1 MFMCGAKGMRGER
14 RGRPVFIPPG
24 SGFGSVAAGGPFSP
38 WSVDGGKAVG
48 EGDSA
53 TGIYGGDHGLSSG
66 FCCAYGPILT
76 PRRENELRNRS
87 RRGSLRRTAR
97 IAAPGSVAFRMKT
110 MLLTPRAEGVNTH
123 ARSVFLASRPTLS
136 AAQRTSPCPRCA

>member
-1 MFMCGAKGMRGER
+1 MVSRGGAPMFMCGAEGMRGER

-48 EGDSA
+48 EEGDSA

-76 PRRENELRNRS
+76 PRWENELHNQS
-87 RRGSLRRTAR
+87 RRGLLRRTAR
-97 IAAPGSVAFRMKT
+97 IAAEEWRPAELVPHEEEEFPPRHPGPAHR
-110 MLLTPRAEGVNTH
+110 
-123 ARSVFLASRPTLS
+123 
-136 AAQRTSPCPRCA
+136 